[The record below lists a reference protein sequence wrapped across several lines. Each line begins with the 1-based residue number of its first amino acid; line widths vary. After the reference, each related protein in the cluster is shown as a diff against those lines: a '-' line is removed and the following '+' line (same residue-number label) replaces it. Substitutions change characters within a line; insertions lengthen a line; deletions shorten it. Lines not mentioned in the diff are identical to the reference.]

1 MPSRRAA
8 DLLVLLLAGW
18 LLWPQ
23 RHAGYGLGH
32 DMVFTPHQP
41 LNAVSVGLG
50 SASPRAVPLDALV
63 ALAGR
68 LLGGQLTGRIAL
80 AVPLLLAGWGLIRL
94 AQFCGARR
102 LPALLLAGGAAVWNP
117 FVIERLALGQW
128 ALLWCYGALPWLVLA
143 ACRIRQAPDG
153 IGQATDGIGQGP
165 SRWHWAA
172 VVCALAACAIT
183 PTGGLIGAAALL
195 VVGWSRRPRT
205 DVLLLGLA
213 ALLQLPWLLPA
224 ITSAAAVSSDPRAVA
239 AFAARAERPGGVL
252 GSLLGLGGIWNADVT
267 PGSRAGLLGY
277 LSMIAVLAGLV
288 AGLPLIRPRA
298 LAARLAGLAAAG
310 LLLACAA
317 TVPGLSALLR
327 WSVRELPG
335 AGLLRDGQKWLM
347 PFVLL
352 AVLAGAVAV
361 DRLAGWLAP
370 TSDRRAESS
379 ARLGPSTGRLG
390 PSTGRLVV
398 VAAAAAVLPLLLLP
412 DGPATLRTPLTPV
425 HYPAGWRQ
433 VADRLSG
440 SSAKVL
446 VLPFS
451 SYRSFDWAPGRTV
464 LDPAPRLLAPPVLSD
479 DRLAVNGSLLG
490 GEDPEAAK
498 VREVLA
504 GQPAPA
510 ELAGELADLGIGWVV
525 VESGTPGPPP
535 PDLGG
540 LRPVLADPE
549 VRLYQ
554 VPGPIRP
561 AAAERTHAVLMIGVD
576 LLVALLVGVAAAAKA
591 GRWLLGLLHSPV
603 TYREQARRS

>member
-1 MPSRRAA
+1 MPSRRVA
-8 DLLVLLLAGW
+8 DLLVLLLTGW
-18 LLWPQ
+18 LLLPQ
-23 RHAGYGLGH
+23 RHAGFGLGH

-41 LNAVSVGLG
+41 LNAASVGLG

-68 LLGGQLTGRIAL
+68 LVGGQLTGRIAL
-80 AVPLLLAGWGLIRL
+80 AVPLLLAGWGMVRL
-94 AQFCGARR
+94 AQFGGARR
-102 LPALLLAGGAAVWNP
+102 WPALLLAGGGAVWNP
-117 FVIERLALGQW
+117 FVVERLALGQW

-143 ACRIRQAPDG
+143 ACRLRQAPNGNEHAPDG
-153 IGQATDGIGQGP
+153 IRQP
-165 SRWHWAA
+165 SRGHWAA

-183 PTGGLIGAAALL
+183 PTGGLIGAAVLL
-195 VVGWSRRPRT
+195 GVGWSRRPRT
-205 DVLLLGLA
+205 DATLLGLA
-213 ALLQLPWLLPA
+213 VLLQLPWLLPA
-224 ITSAAAVSSDPRAVA
+224 ITSAAAVPSDPRAVA

-252 GSLLGLGGIWNADVT
+252 GSLLSLGGIWNADVT
-267 PGSRAGLLGY
+267 PGSRAGVLGY
-277 LSMIAVLAGLV
+277 LSMVAVLAALV

-298 LAARLAGLAAAG
+298 LALRLAGLAAAG

-317 TVPGLSALLR
+317 AVPGLSALLR

-352 AVLAGAVAV
+352 AVLAGALAV
-361 DRLAGWLAP
+361 DRLA
-370 TSDRRAESS
+370 
-379 ARLGPSTGRLG
+379 ARHARSTGRLI
-390 PSTGRLVV
+390 VV
-398 VAAAAAVLPLLLLP
+398 TVAAAVLPLLLLP
-412 DGPATLRTPLTPV
+412 DGPATLRTPLAPV

-433 VADRLSG
+433 VASRVSG
-440 SSAKVL
+440 SSATVL
-446 VLPFS
+446 VLPFT
-451 SYRSFDWAPGRTV
+451 SYRSFGWAPGRTV
-464 LDPAPRLLAPPVLSD
+464 LDPAPRLLAPPVLTD

-490 GEDPEAAK
+490 GEDPAAAR
-498 VREVLA
+498 VGEVLA
-504 GQPAPA
+504 AGNPP
-510 ELAGELADLGIGWVV
+510 ELASQLAELGIGWVV

-540 LRPVLADPE
+540 LRSVLTDPD

-561 AAAERTHAVLMIGVD
+561 AAAERGRAALVIGVD

-603 TYREQARRS
+603 TYRQRAGRS